1 MSTISTMSKV
11 VRSTLAL
18 KNLQGLSAAPGNLL
32 WIPIRHFLTGLILN
46 LTFHFYLFQH
56 QLCQLDSTQ
65 AQPKKSLLKPHLD
78 HCPMKIGSSGIS
90 MEDKIGDWREPKR
103 EAIGTKLRKLYKKVQ
118 QNEYER
124 QMTDKESFEV
134 WKTWMKSVWIY
145 RTQSPVFC
153 DWDFTWNQFCGL
165 LGFQNLQF

>member
-1 MSTISTMSKV
+1 
-11 VRSTLAL
+11 
-18 KNLQGLSAAPGNLL
+18 
-32 WIPIRHFLTGLILN
+32 
-46 LTFHFYLFQH
+46 
-56 QLCQLDSTQ
+56 
-65 AQPKKSLLKPHLD
+65 
-78 HCPMKIGSSGIS
+78 

-145 RTQSPVFC
+145 RTQSTVWKFYEFSVSKILREINFVIYGGFKICHFNKFRAFEFWFLWIFEQFEGC
-153 DWDFTWNQFCGL
+153 DLKHFKIQSH
-165 LGFQNLQF
+165 